1 MRVSNSSRGSEG
13 RTLELLGATELDDAS
28 SFLELEEAFLELDEI
43 LTFSEL
49 DDFTSLAL
57 ELDSSD
63 SVELEYSSSSTEF
76 VLEESSPQAKRKNRV

>member
-1 MRVSNSSRGSEG
+1 MGV
-13 RTLELLGATELDDAS
+13 AELDEV
-28 SFLELEEAFLELDEI
+28 LAFSELDEI
-43 LTFSEL
+43 LIFSEL